1 MKYNKQTHL
10 ASIESNL
17 ASLFMN
23 LGINESRIDSI
34 TIEEIAAIVEEA
46 YPVLAGSEPNV
57 TRAIINTRSSMLA
70 SCRENFYFYKLI
82 KERS

>member
-17 ASLFMN
+17 ASIFLN
-23 LGINESRIDSI
+23 LGINEDRIDSI
-34 TIEEIAAIVEEA
+34 SIEEITAIVEES
-46 YPVLAGSEPNV
+46 YPVLAGSEPDV
-57 TRAIINTRSSMLA
+57 TKAILNARSVMLA

>member
-17 ASLFMN
+17 ASIFLN
-23 LGINESRIDSI
+23 LGINEDRIDSI
-34 TIEEIAAIVEEA
+34 SIEEITAIVEES
-46 YPVLAGSEPNV
+46 YPVLAGSEPDV
-57 TRAIINTRSSMLA
+57 TTAILNTRSTMLA